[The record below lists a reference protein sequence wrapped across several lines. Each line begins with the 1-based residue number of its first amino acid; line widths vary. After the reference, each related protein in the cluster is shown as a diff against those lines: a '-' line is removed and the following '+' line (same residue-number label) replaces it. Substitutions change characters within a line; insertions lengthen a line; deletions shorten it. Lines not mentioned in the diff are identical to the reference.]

1 MGSEGRE
8 AKAEG
13 KPSCEVKAPALGRAP
28 SEAAG
33 AGVDGGSATGSV
45 SAGAGVE
52 SSLAGSVGAG
62 PAASSD
68 APKKKGARSKAS
80 SVTEQV
86 SLFERVPE
94 SKRLAWPDIAA
105 ILSGVVSSLSKLMG
119 GGIVAFYAGCHMGLA
134 AMIIMIVLSFVLTL
148 LVGRIT
154 FEEGLPNN
162 VASRLYVFG
171 TKGSAAGSLVWIFL
185 LVGVLAVGT
194 VQLGNAILFA
204 FGWDAE
210 WQRWTLFIGISCVWV
225 FMSLFGA
232 KVIARLNAAF
242 VVALFCVMGY
252 VIYLVASQGQLG
264 EALTHGVLVP
274 GVSETEGFAY
284 GLNYSIMTSGL
295 MALFAADFTRFA
307 RKKSDLVPISIS
319 GSLAAVVTY
328 VCGAIVTFFGFA
340 TASAYFA
347 GQGYD
352 AAGAANA
359 AITNPGVSLVLAAGG
374 VGLAIICLSQM
385 KVETS
390 NSIGGANAVSNLI
403 DSLFGLQVRW
413 PVAVVIAN
421 LIGFAFIM
429 GGILDQVNAFMS
441 FGSILTISWCV
452 LLITDYYLVRGPMK
466 IGTRGIPL
474 SAAETV
480 NWRGVITLAAVTVV
494 NGVLYAFMIVPIP
507 FLTTVPMTVGL
518 YVLLSWLT
526 RDKVRADE
534 VRRIAK
540 ARSEAA

>member
-8 AKAEG
+8 TKAEG

-28 SEAAG
+28 SEVAG
-33 AGVDGGSATGSV
+33 AGVDGDSATGSV

-319 GSLAAVVTY
+319 GSLAAVITY

-474 SAAETV
+474 SATETV

-534 VRRIAK
+534 ARRIAK

>member
-8 AKAEG
+8 TKAEG

-33 AGVDGGSATGSV
+33 ADVDGGSATGSV

-210 WQRWTLFIGISCVWV
+210 WQRWMLFIGISCVWV

-474 SAAETV
+474 SATETV
-480 NWRGVITLAAVTVV
+480 NWRGVITLAVVTVV

-534 VRRIAK
+534 ARRIAK

>member
-8 AKAEG
+8 TKAEG

-28 SEAAG
+28 SEVAG
-33 AGVDGGSATGSV
+33 AGVDGDSATGSV

-319 GSLAAVVTY
+319 GSLAAVITY

-352 AAGAANA
+352 
-359 AITNPGVSLVLAAGG
+359 AAGG

-474 SAAETV
+474 SATETV

-534 VRRIAK
+534 ARRIAK

>member
-1 MGSEGRE
+1 MGREGRE
-8 AKAEG
+8 EKAAG
-13 KPSCEVKAPALGRAP
+13 KAPTEVKAPAMGRAP
-28 SEAAG
+28 S
-33 AGVDGGSATGSV
+33 DG
-45 SAGAGVE
+45 
-52 SSLAGSVGAG
+52 
-62 PAASSD
+62 ASSD
-68 APKKKGARSKAS
+68 AAESGRPQGRGGARSA
-80 SVTEQV
+80 TAQV

-94 SKRLAWPDIAA
+94 SSRLAWPDIAA

-119 GGIVAFYAGCHMGLA
+119 GGIVAFYAGCQLGLA
-134 AMIIMIVLSFVLTL
+134 AMVIMIVLSFVLTL

-204 FGWDAE
+204 FGWNEA
-210 WQRWTLFIGISCVWV
+210 WQRWLLFICISCIWI

-232 KVIARLNAAF
+232 KVIARLNAVF

-252 VIYLVASQGQLG
+252 VIYLVASQGQMG
-264 EALTHGVLVP
+264 EALTHGVLIP
-274 GVSETEGFAY
+274 GVGETEGFAY

-307 RKKSDLVPISIS
+307 RKKSDLVPISLS

-328 VCGAIVTFFGFA
+328 VCGAIVTFFGFS
-340 TASAYFA
+340 TASEYFA

-374 VGLAIICLSQM
+374 VGLAIIFLSQM

-403 DSLFGLQVRW
+403 DSLFDLKVRW
-413 PVAVVIAN
+413 PIAVVLAN

-452 LLITDYYLVRGPMK
+452 LLITDYYLVRGPMH
-466 IGTRGIPL
+466 IGSRGIPL
-474 SAAETV
+474 SATEAV
-480 NWRGVITLAAVTVV
+480 NWRGVITLTVVTVV
-494 NGVLYAFMIVPIP
+494 NGVLYTFMIVPIP
-507 FLTTVPMTVGL
+507 FLTTVPMTIVL
-518 YVLLSWLT
+518 YVLLSWIM
-526 RDKVRADE
+526 RDRVRADE
-534 VRRIAK
+534 ARRVA
-540 ARSEAA
+540 EAQE

>member
-1 MGSEGRE
+1 MSN
-8 AKAEG
+8 AEDRKG
-13 KPSCEVKAPALGRAP
+13 VVAKPSTEVKAPANGRAP
-28 SEAAG
+28 SEG
-33 AGVDGGSATGSV
+33 AMVENGKRRHSAT
-45 SAGAGVE
+45 
-52 SSLAGSVGAG
+52 
-62 PAASSD
+62 
-68 APKKKGARSKAS
+68 
-80 SVTEQV
+80 EQA
-86 SLFERVPE
+86 SLFERVPDHM
-94 SKRLAWPDIAA
+94 RLAWPDIAA
-105 ILSGVVSSLSKLMG
+105 ILSGVVSSLSKVMG
-119 GGIVAFYAGCHMGLA
+119 GGIVAFYAGCHMGLV
-134 AMIIMIVLSFVLTL
+134 AMLIMIALSFVLTL

-154 FEEGLPNN
+154 YEEGLPNN

-171 TKGSAAGSLVWIFL
+171 EKGSAAGSLVWIFL

-204 FGWDAE
+204 FGWDAD
-210 WQRWTLFIGISCVWV
+210 WQRWALFICISLIWIL
-225 FMSLFGA
+225 MALFGA
-232 KVIARLNAAF
+232 KVIARLNAIF

-252 VIYLVASQGQLG
+252 VVYLVASQGQLG

-274 GVSETEGFAY
+274 GVGEMEGFAY

-307 RKKSDLVPISIS
+307 KKKRDLVPISLS

-328 VCGAIVTFFGFA
+328 ICGAIVTFFGFS
-340 TASAYFA
+340 TAYEYFA

-352 AAGAANA
+352 ATGAANA

-390 NSIGGANAVSNLI
+390 NSIGGANAVSNLF
-403 DSLFGLQVRW
+403 DSLFGIKLRW

-421 LIGFAFIM
+421 IIGFAFIM

-474 SAAETV
+474 SAVEKV
-480 NWRGVITLAAVTVV
+480 NWRGVITLVVTTVV
-494 NGVLYAFMIVPIP
+494 CGALYATMIVPIP
-507 FLTTVPMTVGL
+507 FLLVVPMTVVL
-518 YVLLSWLT
+518 YVVLSWAM

-534 VRRIAK
+534 AERL
-540 ARSEAA
+540 ARVERTASAE